1 MQMPVTFSAFF
12 FFFFSGKMSISGSI
26 RAWLLLL
33 LLLLLF
39 VVYRLYETLPNSCNM
54 WIINVISEVKLFS
67 RRLQNSWIMWMVSVI
82 SEVKLFPQCMH
93 FPPANTDKLQR
104 GIGMGVF
111 GGQTSIDFLNEF
123 LVISILLSQDHDSYE
138 WNYEDDFDDK
148 KILFHHRCHLDQ
160 HRHHNHCKQM

>member
-1 MQMPVTFSAFF
+1 
-12 FFFFSGKMSISGSI
+12 
-26 RAWLLLL
+26 
-33 LLLLLF
+33 
-39 VVYRLYETLPNSCNM
+39 
-54 WIINVISEVKLFS
+54 
-67 RRLQNSWIMWMVSVI
+67 MVSVI

-138 WNYEDDFDDK
+138 
-148 KILFHHRCHLDQ
+148 
-160 HRHHNHCKQM
+160 